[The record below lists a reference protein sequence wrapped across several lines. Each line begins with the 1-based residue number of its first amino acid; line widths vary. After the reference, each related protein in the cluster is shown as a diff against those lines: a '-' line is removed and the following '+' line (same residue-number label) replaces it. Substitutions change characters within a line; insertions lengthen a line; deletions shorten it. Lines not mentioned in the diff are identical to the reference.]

1 MESLPHTK
9 SNPWKISSSN
19 REMKGIISD
28 AIPILIFTHTPT
40 GGKQVT
46 FNKKMWLKA
55 DIPSFTKLAFSHN
68 IRGLEL

>member
-9 SNPWKISSSN
+9 SNPWKKSSSN

-28 AIPILIFTHTPT
+28 TISILIFTHTPT

-46 FNKKMWLKA
+46 FKKKKKVVEA
-55 DIPSFTKLAFSHN
+55 
-68 IRGLEL
+68 

>member
-19 REMKGIISD
+19 REMKGIITD

-40 GGKQVT
+40 GGKRVT
-46 FNKKMWLKA
+46 FNKKC
-55 DIPSFTKLAFSHN
+55 
-68 IRGLEL
+68 G